1 MEMQSVISITIEV
14 FALLISLLISLFLVL
29 NKRKDQKDGMILKM
43 VSLTVI
49 LLFSDILSY
58 GFRGNTGEIGSYIVR
73 ISNFLVFATN
83 YSILIAYG
91 MCLQVYTKNDS
102 KKQRNLIYAVWFMA
116 IAAILLLIIS
126 QFFGFL
132 YYFDGDNLYHRGPGF
147 ILTQVA
153 PVVGGIFYIGILLT
167 NRKKYQKNVGIALA
181 VYLALPYLA
190 TLFQIFAY
198 GYPAQTVACVIGCWG
213 LFFARELEVH
223 NLLEEVIKH
232 EKEGQKKLEKALA
245 TVREQYSVLKSMSE
259 IYYSMHLIDLANDTV
274 EELNSHNEVQDVV
287 NKKNG
292 AAKMMSNIINLST
305 AEEYKS
311 EALFFTDLTTLADR
325 MRNKKM
331 ISGEFIGNHLGWY
344 RAVFIVIEADAAG
357 KPTKVVFTTQSID
370 EEKRQRE
377 TLIHNS
383 RTDQLTGLNNRR
395 AYEEDILKYD
405 TEPMED
411 DFVYICFDVN
421 GLKRVNDTLGHAS
434 GDELITGACECMKK
448 VFEEYG
454 NLYRTGGDEFIFI
467 GRLDEEQLDKEI
479 RSFDEAVANWS
490 GKLITNIS
498 VSYGVVTKKENAQN
512 SIDDIAVIAD
522 QRMYASKKAY
532 YQEMGND
539 RRRR

>member
-1 MEMQSVISITIEV
+1 MKSVISITIEV
-14 FALLISLLISLFLVL
+14 FALLISLLISFFLVIS
-29 NKRKDQKDGMILKM
+29 KRKDQKDGMILKM

-49 LLFSDILSY
+49 LLISDILAY
-58 GFRGNTGEIGSYIVR
+58 GFRGNTGELGWYIVR
-73 ISNFLVFATN
+73 ISNFLVFTTN
-83 YSILIAYG
+83 YLMLIAYG
-91 MCLQVYTKNDS
+91 KCLRVYTQSDS
-102 KKQRNLIYAVWFMA
+102 KKQCNLLYAVWFMA
-116 IAAILLLIIS
+116 IASIIMLIVS
-126 QFFGFL
+126 QFYGFL
-132 YYFDGDNLYHRGPGF
+132 YYFDGDNLYHRTSMF

-153 PVVGGIFYIGILLT
+153 PVVGGIIYMGILLV

-190 TLFQIFAY
+190 TLFQIFVY

-213 LFFARELEVH
+213 LFLARELEVH
-223 NLLEEVIKH
+223 NLLEEVIMN
-232 EKEGQKKLEKALA
+232 EKEKQNQLEEAL
-245 TVREQYSVLKSMSE
+245 TRVKEQYSVLKSMAE

-274 EELNSHNEVQDVV
+274 EELNSKNEVQDVV
-287 NKKNG
+287 NKTNG
-292 AAKMMSNIINLST
+292 ATKMMSNNINLAT
-305 AEEYKS
+305 AEEYKN
-311 EALFFTDLTTLADR
+311 EALSFTDLTTLADR
-325 MRNKKM
+325 MQNKKM
-331 ISGEFIGNHLGWY
+331 ISDEFIGNHLGWY
-344 RAVFIVIEADAAG
+344 QAVFIVIEADASG

-377 TLIHNS
+377 TLIYNS

-434 GDELITGACECMKK
+434 GDELIIGACECMKK
-448 VFEEYG
+448 IFEEYG

-479 RSFDEAVANWS
+479 RNFDETVANWS

-498 VSYGVVTKKENAQN
+498 VSYGVVTKKENAEN
-512 SIDDIAVIAD
+512 SIDNIAVIAD
-522 QRMYASKKAY
+522 QRMYASKRAY

>member
-1 MEMQSVISITIEV
+1 MEMKSVISITIEV
-14 FALLISLLISLFLVL
+14 FALLISLLISFFLVIS
-29 NKRKDQKDGMILKM
+29 KRKDQKDGMILKM

-49 LLFSDILSY
+49 LLLSDILAY
-58 GFRGNTGEIGSYIVR
+58 GFRGNTSELGWYIVR

-83 YSILIAYG
+83 YLMLIAYG
-91 MCLQVYTKNDS
+91 KCLRVYTQSDS
-102 KKQRNLIYAVWFMA
+102 KKQCNFLYAVWFMA
-116 IAAILLLIIS
+116 IVSIIMLIVS

-132 YYFDGDNLYHRGPGF
+132 YYFDGDNLYHRGF
-147 ILTQVA
+147 LYILTQVA
-153 PVVGGIFYIGILLT
+153 PVVGGIIYMGILLL

-181 VYLALPYLA
+181 TYLALPYLA
-190 TLFQIFAY
+190 TLFQIFVY

-213 LFFARELEVH
+213 LFLARELEVH
-223 NLLEEVIKH
+223 NLLEEVITN
-232 EKEGQKKLEKALA
+232 EKEKQNQLEEAL
-245 TVREQYSVLKSMSE
+245 TRVKEQYSVLKSMSE
-259 IYYSMHLIDLANDTV
+259 IYYSMHLIDLVNDTV
-274 EELNSHNEVQDVV
+274 EELNSKNEVQDVV
-287 NKKNG
+287 NKTDG
-292 AAKMMSNIINLST
+292 ATKMMSNIINLAT
-305 AEEYKS
+305 TEEYKN
-311 EALFFTDLTTLADR
+311 EALSFTDLSTLADR
-325 MRNKKM
+325 MQNKKM
-331 ISGEFIGNHLGWY
+331 ISDEFIGNHLGWY
-344 RAVFIVIEADAAG
+344 RAVFIVIEADASG

-377 TLIHNS
+377 TLIYNS

-434 GDELITGACECMKK
+434 GDELIIGACECMKK
-448 VFEEYG
+448 IFEEYG

-479 RSFDEAVANWS
+479 RNFDETVANWS

-498 VSYGVVTKKENAQN
+498 VSHGVVTKKENAEN
-512 SIDDIAVIAD
+512 SIDNIAVIAD
-522 QRMYASKKAY
+522 QRMYASKRAY

>member
-1 MEMQSVISITIEV
+1 MEMKSVISITIEV
-14 FALLISLLISLFLVL
+14 FALLISLLISFFLVV
-29 NKRKDQKDGMILKM
+29 NKRKDQKDAMILKM

-49 LLFSDILSY
+49 LLLSDILAY
-58 GFRGNTGEIGSYIVR
+58 GFRGNTGELGWYIVR
-73 ISNFLVFATN
+73 ISNFLVFTTN
-83 YSILIAYG
+83 YLMLIAYG
-91 MCLQVYTKNDS
+91 KCLQVYTKSDS
-102 KKQRNLIYAVWFMA
+102 KKQCNFLYAVWFMA
-116 IAAILLLIIS
+116 ISSIILLIIS
-126 QFFGFL
+126 QFSGFL
-132 YYFDGDNLYHRGPGF
+132 YYFDGDNLYHRGSMY

-153 PVVGGIFYIGILLT
+153 PVVGGIIYMGILLV

-181 VYLALPYLA
+181 TYLALPYLA
-190 TLFQIFAY
+190 TLFQIFVY

-213 LFFARELEVH
+213 LFLARELEVH
-223 NLLEEVIKH
+223 NLLEEVITN
-232 EKEGQKKLEKALA
+232 EKEKQNQLEEALT

-274 EELNSHNEVQDVV
+274 EELNSQNEVQDVV
-287 NKKNG
+287 NKTDG
-292 AAKMMSNIINLST
+292 ATKMMSNIINLAT
-305 AEEYKS
+305 TEEYKN
-311 EALFFTDLTTLADR
+311 EALSFTDLSTLADR
-325 MRNKKM
+325 MQNKKM
-331 ISGEFIGNHLGWY
+331 ISDEFIGNRLGWY
-344 RAVFIVIEADAAG
+344 RAVFIVIEADASG

>member
-29 NKRKDQKDGMILKM
+29 NKRKEQKDGMILKM

-49 LLFSDILSY
+49 LLFSDILAY

-116 IAAILLLIIS
+116 IASILLLIIS

-132 YYFDGDNLYHRGPGF
+132 YYFDGDNLYYRGPGF

-153 PVVGGIFYIGILLT
+153 PVVGGIFYIGILLA

-181 VYLALPYLA
+181 TYLALPYLA
-190 TLFQIFAY
+190 TLFQIFVY

-213 LFFARELEVH
+213 LFLARELEVH
-223 NLLEEVIKH
+223 NLLEEVIKN
-232 EKEGQKKLEKALA
+232 EKEKQNQLEEAL
-245 TVREQYSVLKSMSE
+245 TRVKEQYSVLKSMSE
-259 IYYSMHLIDLANDTV
+259 IYYSMHLIDLVNDTV
-274 EELNSHNEVQDVV
+274 EELNSQNEVQEVV
-287 NKKNG
+287 NKTNG
-292 AAKMMSNIINLST
+292 ATKMMNNIISLST
-305 AEEYKS
+305 TEEYKN
-311 EALFFTDLTTLADR
+311 EALSFTDLTTLAGR
-325 MRNKKM
+325 MRNKKI
-331 ISGEFIGNHLGWY
+331 ISDEFIGNRLGWY
-344 RAVFIVIEADAAG
+344 RAVFIVIEADATG

-370 EEKRQRE
+370 EEKRQKE
-377 TLIHNS
+377 TLTYNS

-434 GDELITGACECMKK
+434 GDELLIGACECMKK
-448 VFEEYG
+448 IFEEYG

-512 SIDDIAVIAD
+512 AIDDIAVIAD